1 MLQSQVLQSQVPCC
15 VLAVEHSSCIPV
27 RGTAGLQGMRLLLWS
42 QACGPDTAQ
51 QHVMPTL
58 VLLFFNTASAGG
70 LSGWG
75 LRTSAAACAMG
86 KEKKLKVK
94 TKMFEKRDLIAYRDP
109 SV

>member
-1 MLQSQVLQSQVPCC
+1 
-15 VLAVEHSSCIPV
+15 
-27 RGTAGLQGMRLLLWS
+27 MRPLLWS

-75 LRTSAAACAMG
+75 LRTSAAACAVG

-94 TKMFEKRDLIAYRDP
+94 TKMFEKRDLMLTETQVFRSWHSGSRVHIP
-109 SV
+109 KPVC